1 MIKQK
6 ILFKNATIIS
16 MDKSIGDFQIGDVLI
31 ENDKI
36 IRVGSLIECE
46 DARIIDASGK
56 ILMPGFTDSH
66 RHGWQGTL
74 RRLMPNVNNL
84 MSYVNDI
91 HFGIGTFYRPE
102 DIYLGNLI
110 TSLSAIDSGIT
121 TIVDASHNTRSL
133 AHANAAIDAL
143 EETGIR
149 ALYAP
154 GFPLGGKWDNE
165 FWPKGLEVIKK
176 KRLNESSLINLG
188 MFSHMGVAGWDLAR
202 DLELPI
208 VTEFLGKELAGM
220 IPGLKARNMLGPDNI
235 FNHCTGLTPEAW
247 KIMGDKGVKVTL
259 DPRSDAQYGLEEGI
273 FPYQQAIDNGIKPG
287 IGTDLETSYGG
298 DIFTEMSVGF
308 ALQRGFAQNRRYN
321 GEQNVPLP
329 ISSMAI
335 LEAATTN
342 GSEIAGFGKVSGS
355 ITPGKSADLI
365 LIDTNSLNLFPSN
378 NAIGTVVHAADRGN
392 VDFVMVAGK
401 ILKSEGKMIGFNLPK
416 IKQEITDSLT
426 YLFDKSGYK
435 PNIFEDEF
443 PGITLE

>member
-16 MDKSIGDFQIGDVLI
+16 MDKAIGDFQIGDVLV

-36 IRVGSLIECE
+36 IRVAAFIESE
-46 DARIIDASGK
+46 DAKIIDASGK
-56 ILMPGFTDSH
+56 ILMPGLTDSH

-91 HFGIGTFYRPE
+91 HFGIATFYRPE

-110 TSLSAIDSGIT
+110 TAISAIDSGIT

-154 GFPLGGKWDNE
+154 GFPLGGEWDTD
-165 FWPKGLEVIKK
+165 FWPKGLEKIKND
-176 KRLNESSLINLG
+176 RLHSNGLINLG
-188 MFSHMGVAGWDLAR
+188 VFTHMGVAGWDNAR
-202 DLELPI
+202 TLELPI

-220 IPGLKARNMLGPDNI
+220 IPSLNARNMLGPDNI
-235 FNHCTGLTPEAW
+235 FNHCTGLTAEAW

-287 IGTDLETSYGG
+287 IGTDLETSYSG

-321 GEQNVPLP
+321 GDQNVGLP
-329 ISSMAI
+329 ISSRAM
-335 LEAATTN
+335 LEAATIN

-355 ITPGKSADLI
+355 ISPGKSADLI
-365 LIDTNSLNLFPSN
+365 LIDTNSFNLFPSN
-378 NAIGTVVHAADRGN
+378 NAIGTVVHAADRSN
-392 VDFVMVAGK
+392 VDFVMIAGK
-401 ILKSEGKMIGFNLPK
+401 IVKSDGKMIGYNLPK
-416 IKQEITDSLT
+416 IKQEVTESLA
-426 YLFDKSGYK
+426 YLFDKSAYK
-435 PNIFEDEF
+435 SNIFEEEF